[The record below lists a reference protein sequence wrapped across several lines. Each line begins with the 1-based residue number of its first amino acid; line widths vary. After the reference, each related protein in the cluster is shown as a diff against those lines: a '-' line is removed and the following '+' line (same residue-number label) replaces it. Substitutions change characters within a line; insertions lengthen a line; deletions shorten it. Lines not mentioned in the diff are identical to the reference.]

1 MARILAALFA
11 LTLLSGCATPIL
23 KSETIPVYSG
33 QSPATIAIAVADHR
47 PFIVDGDK
55 EEWFEGIMRGAFGIP
70 MSMSRM
76 DEFKDKPF
84 AFYLST
90 KLKDSLDGA
99 GAKASIVQV
108 AKGTPVG
115 RVIEKVKDTKAD
127 AGLVVMILQSRYD
140 LGPFNPEYGYEF
152 ELIVVDSSGKPLGRK
167 TFEGMD
173 QKMSLDNEYNLFD
186 YMSDIYKKK
195 FDIFLNDPEI
205 KGALAA
211 AAAGS

>member
-11 LTLLSGCATPIL
+11 LALLSGCATPIL
-23 KSETIPVYSG
+23 KSDTIPVYSG
-33 QSPATIAIAVADHR
+33 KSPATIAIAVADHR
-47 PFIVDGDK
+47 SFIVDGDK

-70 MSMSRM
+70 MSMGRV

-90 KLKDSLDGA
+90 KLKDSMDGA
-99 GAKASIVQV
+99 GAKASIVKV
-108 AKGTPVG
+108 PKGALVG
-115 RVIEKVKDTKAD
+115 QVIEKVRDAKTD
-127 AGLVVMILQSRYD
+127 AGLVVMMYQSRYD
-140 LGPFNPEYGYEF
+140 IGLNNPEYGYKF
-152 ELIVVDSSGKPLGRK
+152 ELIVVDASGKSLGRK

-173 QKMSLDNEYNLFD
+173 QNMSLDTEYHLFD

-211 AAAGS
+211 AARGG